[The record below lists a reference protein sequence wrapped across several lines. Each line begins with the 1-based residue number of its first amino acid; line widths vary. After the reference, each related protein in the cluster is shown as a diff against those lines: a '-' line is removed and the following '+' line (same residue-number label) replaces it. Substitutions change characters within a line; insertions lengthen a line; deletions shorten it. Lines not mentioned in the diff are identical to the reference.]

1 MGFNGQ
7 FASGNEQA
15 QTAQCPSERRKKV
28 DFLQLFIESLPSLL
42 DGLAVTL
49 KITAVALII
58 AIVVGLLFGVLAISN
73 NKILKLISRIYVDL
87 IRGTPLIVQAFF
99 IYFGLPGALD
109 IKIGAFTAGVV
120 AISINAGAYMV
131 EIFRAGINAVDKG
144 QMEAARSLGLSY
156 GKSMLKIVLPQAVRK
171 MIPAFINQFII
182 SLKDTSILS
191 VIGIREL
198 TQSGEIIIASNY
210 RSLETW
216 AMIGLMYF
224 IVIMLL
230 SYASRMLERR
240 LAI

>member
-1 MGFNGQ
+1 
-7 FASGNEQA
+7 
-15 QTAQCPSERRKKV
+15 V
-28 DFLQLFIESLPSLL
+28 DFLQLFIESFPSLL
-42 DGLAVTL
+42 NGLAVTL
-49 KITAVALII
+49 KITAAALLI
-58 AIVVGLLFGVLAISN
+58 AIVLGLLFGVLSISS
-73 NKILKLISRIYVDL
+73 NKILKSISRLYVDL

-109 IKIGAFTAGVV
+109 IKIDAFTAGVV

-131 EIFRAGINAVDKG
+131 EIFRAGIMAVDKG

-156 GKSMLKIVLPQAVRK
+156 GKSMLKIILPQAVRK

-216 AMIGLMYF
+216 GMIGVMYF

-240 LAI
+240 LVI